1 MKIIQN
7 QKFFKRN
14 LAQLINELADP
25 SENSAENLAEGRLI
39 DFTDGKSAKKNSGG
53 PVFKNIEFMNCD
65 IGLDNDLENPHT
77 ISGVNFIGYIFR
89 SCFSVLAFEGMF
101 CLKILALTTTAY

>member
-25 SENSAENLAEGRLI
+25 SENSAANLAEGRLI
-39 DFTDGKSAKKNSGG
+39 DFTDDKSAQNKSSGWL
-53 PVFKNIEFMNCD
+53 VFKNVEFMNCD
-65 IGLDNDLENPHT
+65 IGLDNDLANPQT
-77 ISGVNFIGYIFR
+77 ISGVNFIGCTFR
-89 SCFSVLAFEGMF
+89 SCFFGPCVWKYLF
-101 CLKILALTTTAY
+101 

>member
-25 SENSAENLAEGRLI
+25 SENSAANLAEGRLI
-39 DFTDGKSAKKNSGG
+39 DFTDDKSAQNKSSGG
-53 PVFKNIEFMNCD
+53 LVFKNVEFMNCD
-65 IGLDNDLENPHT
+65 IGLDNDLANPQT
-77 ISGVNFIGYIFR
+77 ISGGKCYRVYF
-89 SCFSVLAFEGMF
+89 
-101 CLKILALTTTAY
+101 